1 MASNEGFSVNENKS
15 EVSSISTGAV
25 NNDPK
30 KLGIENGVDVVVE
43 VVVVAAVVVEIAV
56 VGLVLKDNVVWIIS
70 KQKFSDIST
79 YLDKRENK

>member
-1 MASNEGFSVNENKS
+1 MASNEGFSVNENNS

-43 VVVVAAVVVEIAV
+43 VVVAAVVVEIAV
-56 VGLVLKDNVVWIIS
+56 VGLVLKDNVV
-70 KQKFSDIST
+70 
-79 YLDKRENK
+79 

>member
-43 VVVVAAVVVEIAV
+43 VVVAAVVVEIAV
-56 VGLVLKDNVVWIIS
+56 VGLVLKDNVV
-70 KQKFSDIST
+70 
-79 YLDKRENK
+79 

>member
-1 MASNEGFSVNENKS
+1 MVASNEGFSVIENKS
-15 EVSSISTGAV
+15 EVSSISSGAV

-56 VGLVLKDNVVWIIS
+56 VGLVLKTMSYEVLT
-70 KQKFSDIST
+70 FSNQMI
-79 YLDKRENK
+79 

>member
-15 EVSSISTGAV
+15 EVSSISSGAV

-56 VGLVLKDNVVWIIS
+56 VGLVLKIMSYEFLALSKRIIEII
-70 KQKFSDIST
+70 FT
-79 YLDKRENK
+79 